1 MGGTIGFV
9 GTGHFAGY
17 LIQGLMR
24 AAEAPQIVVSPRNPD
39 KARELAARFGVT
51 IAADNQGVIDRAD
64 IVILATRPAL
74 GTAAIDGL
82 VFRPG
87 QTAVTMVAGMT
98 VATFAAAVAPAC
110 AHRAIAHAGVSIG
123 ASPVFLYPD
132 APDLHGPFSAW
143 GPVEASP
150 DEAAFEVAT
159 VFPVFYA
166 ALYRIIE
173 EAARWGVAQ
182 GLEPAAARDLATVCM
197 KATALMAEADR
208 DRPLADII
216 GSLATKGGLTER
228 MIAVLEDAGAIDAWS
243 DSLEVVLR
251 RVRGDM
257 EA

>member
-1 MGGTIGFV
+1 
-9 GTGHFAGY
+9 GY
-17 LIQGLMR
+17 LVQGLMR
-24 AAEAPQIVVSPRNPD
+24 AESPPDIVVSPRNAD
-39 KARELAARFGVT
+39 KAGELAARFGVG
-51 IAADNQGVIDRAD
+51 IAADNQAVIDTAD
-64 IVILATRPAL
+64 VVILATRPAL
-74 GTAAIDGL
+74 GTTAIDGL
-82 VFRPG
+82 TFRPD
-87 QTAVTMVAGMT
+87 QIAFTMVAGMT
-98 VATFAAAVAPAC
+98 LAAFQSVVAPAR

-132 APDLHGPFSAW
+132 APELHTLFSAW

-173 EAARWGVAQ
+173 ESARWGAAQ
-182 GLEPAAARDLATVCM
+182 GLEPAAARDLATVSM

-208 DRPLADII
+208 DRPLAEII
-216 GSLATKGGLTER
+216 DSLATKGGMTER
-228 MIAVLEDAGAIDAWS
+228 MIAVLEGRGAIEAWS
-243 DSLEVVLR
+243 ESMEVVLR